1 MTNERAINGCSLGLL
16 GLSCL
21 RNAGRGRHA
30 EKARLNLKDKF
41 KDARHHITDTIVLSP
56 KKTNQVRVPA
66 QPQRSVQ
73 VAQLGNASVSSSVK
87 VGHLEHQ
94 RFRVLLGSRQT
105 APGVSTQQ
113 PRHSSLLTST

>member
-1 MTNERAINGCSLGLL
+1 MGAPLGCWVCHASEML
-16 GLSCL
+16 
-21 RNAGRGRHA
+21 GRGRHA

-73 VAQLGNASVSSSVK
+73 VAQLGNTSVSSSVK